1 MQLSYAVV
9 IRRAARNFSADC
21 PDLPGCIATGRTV
34 DETLRRMR
42 AAIRF
47 HLDGLRLR
55 GQPVPRPKT
64 RLATLVRQRG
74 VEQVYTVL
82 NVAA

>member
-42 AAIRF
+42 AAIRL
-47 HLDGLRLR
+47 HLEGLRSQ

-64 RLATLVRQRG
+64 PLARLVRQRG
-74 VEQVYTVL
+74 VEQVYAVL
-82 NVAA
+82 QVAA